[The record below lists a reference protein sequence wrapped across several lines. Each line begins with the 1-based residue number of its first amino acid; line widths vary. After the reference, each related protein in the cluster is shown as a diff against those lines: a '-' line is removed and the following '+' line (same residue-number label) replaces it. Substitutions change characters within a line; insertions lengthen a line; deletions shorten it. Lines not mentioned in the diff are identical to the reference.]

1 MCGIHVAISR
11 NGATLSLSQELE
23 TCLANRG
30 PDHLG
35 REHATIT
42 ADDGSIISIAFT
54 STVLSLRGDHVTPQP
69 FRAAAEGAVLCWN
82 GEAWKID
89 GRPVDDNDGEAIFAR
104 LAAASDEMAVLHVL
118 RGIRGP
124 FAFVYLDAPT
134 LRLYFA
140 RDRLGRRSLL
150 QTHDGAGGLT
160 LSSVADAADIS
171 GWSEVEADGIY
182 VLDLRTWHAST
193 PPPVA
198 RRSWGVDGEEP
209 EDHVSGDTA
218 FFKGFPAT
226 YLSRSSTLAGST
238 RLVLKPVMPL
248 LHLFLPLPL
257 SCSSATSSSA
267 R

>member
-1 MCGIHVAISR
+1 MCGIHVALSR
-11 NGATLSLSQELE
+11 NGAAPSPSQELK
-23 TCLANRG
+23 TCLVNRG

-35 REHATIT
+35 REHATII
-42 ADDGSIISIAFT
+42 ADDGSSISLAFT

-69 FRAAAEGAVLCWN
+69 FRTAADGSVLCWN
-82 GEAWKID
+82 GEAWKMD
-89 GRPVDDNDGEAIFAR
+89 GHPVKGNDGKAVFAR
-104 LAAASDEMAVLHVL
+104 LAAASDETAVLHVL

-124 FAFVYLDAPT
+124 FAFVYLDAPAS
-134 LRLYFA
+134 RLYFA

-150 QTHDGAGGLT
+150 QTHDDAGGLT
-160 LSSVADAADIS
+160 LSSVADAADIG

-182 VLDLRTWHAST
+182 MLDLQTWHAST
-193 PPPVA
+193 RPPVA
-198 RRSWGVDGEEP
+198 RRSWGLDGEEP
-209 EDHVSGDTA
+209 EDHVSGDAA

-226 YLSRSSTLAGST
+226 YLSRSSTSAVSM

-257 SCSSATSSSA
+257 SCSSATSSSG